1 MEGNASKRS
10 SAHLK
15 ASTLENPKKKKRR
28 PDVPPAGPDVPSD
41 SINSGAIEGPLPVKQ
56 VIGKGKGEN
65 VTSYPYIATPT
76 FWGKCPKLERHELYP
91 TLMQLVLD
99 PSFEDTMRESR
110 VMALLTS
117 RPLPIFQSRTEVDVD
132 VSQTIGQEGT
142 TIYTY
147 FRLVKG
153 SKMRLKKG
161 MLDDAMKSTETFM
174 RAQLKKDVRVDNAN
188 NRLLIVPIKRDYEMT
203 LLTSEVKV
211 KRGHIAW
218 DDVSAVR
225 GPICTR
231 FDMDRLP
238 EQVVDALATTDRE
251 FGSRF
256 YVHSILTGG
265 SSSSHP
271 DEPWQKDGT
280 TRQASSAPAKF
291 NQPMLACFPVTPSGV
306 YVSSV
311 GRSNPDERLLDP
323 TFVLRYCIPASVFG
337 TTSMLPFS
345 SASSTIFSSRKSSMR
360 RSSLAS
366 LNRNSSDWPC
376 RVHYRI
382 IV

>member
-238 EQVVDALATTDRE
+238 EQVLSPRLIANSDPDSTSTLSSPEGPHR
-251 FGSRF
+251 
-256 YVHSILTGG
+256 HILTNSGKKTAQLG
-265 SSSSHP
+265 RRPRPLQSSTSQCSHASP
-271 DEPWQKDGT
+271 SLRQACMSALSAAQTQTSDCS
-280 TRQASSAPAKF
+280 TRHPFSDTASPPASSA
-291 NQPMLACFPVTPSGV
+291 
-306 YVSSV
+306 
-311 GRSNPDERLLDP
+311 RLRCSCSP
-323 TFVLRYCIPASVFG
+323 PRA
-337 TTSMLPFS
+337 
-345 SASSTIFSSRKSSMR
+345 R
-360 RSSLAS
+360 RSSHRA
-366 LNRNSSDWPC
+366 RAQ
-376 RVHYRI
+376 
-382 IV
+382 

>member
-28 PDVPPAGPDVPSD
+28 PDVPPAGHDVPSD

-203 LLTSEVKV
+203 LLTSGSQGQTRAHRLGRCE
-211 KRGHIAW
+211 R
-218 DDVSAVR
+218 
-225 GPICTR
+225 CTR
-231 FDMDRLP
+231 TDLYSIRHGP
-238 EQVVDALATTDRE
+238 TSRASALATTDRE

-271 DEPWQKDGT
+271 DELWQKDGT

-323 TFVLRYCIPASVFG
+323 TFVLRHCIPASVFR
-337 TTSMLPFS
+337 TTSMLPSS